1 MIPFRSSKSKVPGMS
16 VHEQQYRDLNLTKAN
31 DPLSSNLLDQNK
43 QISWN
48 KCLLR
53 AVGSLPLE
61 YSTTYWL
68 ADGIDYRDAPQSY
81 THTITIAQYF
91 LKEGNMLALLYCA
104 YALELGAGICH
115 DGQSF
120 DVHQRFIA
128 SRPPLGVNQ
137 DGETLAFD
145 DEDTQYAYL
154 LMASLPSR
162 VETEYIRLRQ
172 VLADRKTQK
181 EDRILTAKFLL
192 SSWYLAIKIMWSLV
206 HCNAMNYRHLRYP
219 DRAAIINAGF
229 EFRSTLGLAVDLSL
243 EYEDNIDLA
252 APQQISETL
261 AKLRTAIEIYNPCN
275 WKTSRSPFPASGHI
289 EEELY

>member
-68 ADGIDYRDAPQSY
+68 ADGFEDCDPPQSY

-91 LKEGNMLALLYCA
+91 LKKGNTLALLYCA
-104 YALELGAGICH
+104 SALLLGAAFN
-115 DGQSF
+115 DDMQSF
-120 DVHQRFIA
+120 HVHSKFVA
-128 SRPPLGVNQ
+128 SCPPLIENQ
-137 DGETLAFD
+137 YGEYIEFD
-145 DEDTQYAYL
+145 DEDTERVYL
-154 LMASLPSR
+154 LMALLHSR
-162 VETEYIRLRQ
+162 VEVEYIQLRQ
-172 VLADRKTQK
+172 ALANGKIEKERCLGATRVLFNAWYVAMTWVW
-181 EDRILTAKFLL
+181 FL
-192 SSWYLAIKIMWSLV
+192 A
-206 HCNAMNYRHLRYP
+206 HCNAMHHQHLRDP

-229 EFRSTLGLAVDLSL
+229 EFRNTLDLALDLCL
-243 EYEDNIDLA
+243 EYEGDIDLVA
-252 APQQISETL
+252 RQQIPEMF
-261 AKLRTAIEIYNPCN
+261 ANLRSLTEVYNPCN
-275 WKTSRSPFPASGHI
+275 WKARGSTLPASGHV
-289 EEELY
+289 EEEL